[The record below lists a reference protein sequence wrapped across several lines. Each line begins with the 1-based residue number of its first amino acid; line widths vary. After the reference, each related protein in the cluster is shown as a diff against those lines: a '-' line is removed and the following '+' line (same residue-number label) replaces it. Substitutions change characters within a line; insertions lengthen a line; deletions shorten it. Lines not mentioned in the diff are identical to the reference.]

1 MLNTVKV
8 NPVHQQIIANVQ
20 GNYHHAPA
28 VVPLTRVDQIQ
39 HHAIRKHNLHQVVE
53 TLEVEVVGRV
63 IRTLILPL
71 LIFEWLNMDTGV
83 PSQRKNLYVLRKF
96 T

>member
-1 MLNTVKV
+1 MLNTMKV

-20 GNYHHAPA
+20 GNYHAPA

-39 HHAIRKHNLHQVVE
+39 HHVIRKHNLHQVVE
-53 TLEVEVVGRV
+53 TLEVEVVGHV
-63 IRTLILPL
+63 IRTLILQL
-71 LIFEWLNMDTGV
+71 LIFEWLNMDTGI

-96 T
+96 A